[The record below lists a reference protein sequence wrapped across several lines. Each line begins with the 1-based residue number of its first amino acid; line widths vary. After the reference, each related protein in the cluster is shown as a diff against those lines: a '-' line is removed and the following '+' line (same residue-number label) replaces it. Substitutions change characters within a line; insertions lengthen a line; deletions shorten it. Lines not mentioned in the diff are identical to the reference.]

1 MKKLFLFPA
10 LYILFASCQKDPAK
24 DCSFSEANLAGSYKI
39 VSMKYKASA
48 IALEVD
54 YLTLLEACEKDDVL
68 TINKDHTY
76 TYTDAGIACS
86 PNGSDNGTWAISGD
100 TIIIDG
106 DSATVQNF
114 DCSGFALV
122 VTDTDTPGDKI
133 TATYSKQ

>member
-10 LYILFASCQKDPAK
+10 LCIMFASCQKDPPL

-48 IALEVD
+48 TSPELD
-54 YLTLLEACEKDDVL
+54 YLTQLDACEKDDVF

-76 TYTDAGIACS
+76 TYTDAGTVCS
-86 PNGSDNGTWAISGD
+86 PNGSDNGNWSTSGN

-122 VTDTDTPGDKI
+122 VTDANVPGDKI